1 MLITNVLIALVVFA
15 TSFLMAWLSGV
26 DIALGNYLWLPMGA
40 KVLAF
45 LLFGLWAFPGVL
57 LGSLMSG
64 FLLYDFWNVNPIY
77 GPLGSLVGA
86 LAPMLA
92 ILIMQFFRL
101 SNFFN
106 DGMKVQFG
114 HVLFLVI
121 LSSLINTL
129 FKLFIYLNK
138 VTDLNGQAIDP
149 VQFIQNYLAGDI
161 LGGFVFIYI
170 VFKFFTPQLV
180 KHKLI

>member
-1 MLITNVLIALVVFA
+1 
-15 TSFLMAWLSGV
+15 
-26 DIALGNYLWLPMGA
+26 MGA

-45 LLFGLWAFPGVL
+45 LLFGFWAFPGVL
-57 LGSLMSG
+57 LGSLLSG

>member
-45 LLFGLWAFPGVL
+45 LLFGFWAFPGVL

>member
-1 MLITNVLIALVVFA
+1 MLTINALIALVVFA

-40 KVLAF
+40 KILAF
-45 LLFGLWAFPGVL
+45 LLFGFWAFPGVL

-77 GPLGSLVGA
+77 GPLGSLVGVC
-86 LAPMLA
+86 APMLA
-92 ILIMQFFRL
+92 ILIMRFFRL
-101 SNFFN
+101 SDFFN
-106 DGMKVQFG
+106 EGLKIQFG

-121 LSSLINTL
+121 LSALINTL

-138 VTDLNGQAIDP
+138 VSHLNGQTID
-149 VQFIQNYLAGDI
+149 VAQFIQSYLVGDI
-161 LGGFVFIYI
+161 LGGIVFIYI
-170 VFKFFTPQLV
+170 VFKFFAPQLV
-180 KHKLI
+180 NHKLI

>member
-121 LSSLINTL
+121 LSALINTL
-129 FKLFIYLNK
+129 VKLFIYLNK
-138 VTDLNGQAIDP
+138 VTYLDGQAIDP
-149 VQFIQNYLAGDI
+149 VQFIQNYLVGDI

-170 VFKFFTPQLV
+170 VFKFFAPQLV

>member
-45 LLFGLWAFPGVL
+45 LLFGFWAFPGVL
-57 LGSLMSG
+57 LGSLLSG